1 MKITNLRI
9 YVLDVPLITPFKTA
23 LRTVEAVSDVIVKLE
38 TDSEEI
44 GFGEAPPTKAITGET
59 KESIIATLDGPIRH
73 AIVGKEVDD
82 LEELCKALD
91 NCIEHNTSAK
101 AAADIAIY
109 DLYGKLHKQSVAK
122 LFGAARNEIITD
134 ITISV
139 NEPEEMASD
148 AKKAIVRGFKTL
160 KVKVGSDPTKDV
172 DRLIAIREAIGS
184 DYTIRID
191 ANQGWKPLEAIE
203 ILTDMQNHGIDL
215 ELVEQPVVAKDLD
228 GLKYVTMRSPVPVVA
243 DESVFSPMDAYH
255 IFKNDIANMCNIK
268 LMKCGGLH
276 NALKIAEYA
285 EEFHKECMLGC
296 MLEAKVSVNAAVQLA
311 CAKNVITKI
320 DLDGPLLCSEDP
332 VIGGC
337 ILDAPII
344 RLNDAPGLGVTSI
357 EGLKLVK

>member
-38 TDSEEI
+38 TDSGEI

-73 AIVGKEVDD
+73 AIVGKEVDN

-91 NCIEHNTSAK
+91 NCIE
-101 AAADIAIY
+101 
-109 DLYGKLHKQSVAK
+109 HKQSVAK

-148 AKKAIVRGFKTL
+148 AKKAIARGFKTL

-203 ILTDMQNHGIDL
+203 ILMDMQNHGIGL